1 MSVHTMETLSLFNAE
16 PYRRNFSARVI
27 GVVYC
32 EKIEKKSQHNRRVI
46 LRFA

>member
-1 MSVHTMETLSLFNAE
+1 PCGGTHVLNTRE
-16 PYRRNFSARVI
+16 I
-27 GVVYC
+27 GEVYC